1 MRKRTIR
8 SGMRL
13 LLAALLLI
21 ILATFYHG
29 GLGHLLSLNPAT
41 EQRYFGVGMFA
52 AAALGGYAVVMAV
65 IGLVLPADY
74 RDVKV
79 RILPVFIMLF
89 CAVALFF
96 YLFLAPFS
104 SPVEE
109 QPLRPGT
116 AITI

>member
-29 GLGHLLSLNPAT
+29 GLGHLLALNVAT
-41 EQRYFGVGMFA
+41 EQRVFSVGMFA

-65 IGLVLPADY
+65 FGLVLPADC
-74 RDVKV
+74 RDAKV
-79 RILPVFIMLF
+79 RIMPVFIMLF

-96 YLFLAPFS
+96 YLFLASFS
-104 SPVEE
+104 LPVEE

-116 AITI
+116 TISI